1 MQNKKVILKLMTI
14 STANFVMIKFLLSNG
29 SYDFAIGKT
38 EAEAIA
44 NMKKAVSAK

>member
-1 MQNKKVILKLMTI
+1 MQNKKVILKPMTI
-14 STANFVMIKFLLSNG
+14 STANFVMIKFLLSDG

-44 NMKKAVSAK
+44 NMKKIVFAK

>member
-14 STANFVMIKFLLSNG
+14 STAIFVMIKFLLSNG

-38 EAEAIA
+38 EAEAIT

>member
-38 EAEAIA
+38 EAEAIT
-44 NMKKAVSAK
+44 NMKKSVSAK